1 MRKFC
6 EKSRTR
12 CQYASTPTPRFYR
25 GCFCY
30 DTTLEKTIP
39 CVIMAIVYR
48 SRRTV
53 LCGRLIPCFARR
65 GWTPLLALHKH
76 LWFLIPVDDVTESL
90 YHIFWYFTTAIFLL
104 QISSVLSLSNDTIF
118 SQVFWKGC
126 FRLSADCSNWTP
138 CFHNPVYIHPHFGSL
153 SWLPLFLL
161 NHLW

>member
-1 MRKFC
+1 MLSLYCSNHNKTSSAPFRKKEATKSQTAKICLLTAPSNPDLPQSTAISWYNTHLGTVRAHTAQMRKFC

-76 LWFLIPVDDVTESL
+76 LLFLISYYIVRS
-90 YHIFWYFTTAIFLL
+90 HF
-104 QISSVLSLSNDTIF
+104 TIF
-118 SQVFWKGC
+118 DAF
-126 FRLSADCSNWTP
+126 
-138 CFHNPVYIHPHFGSL
+138 
-153 SWLPLFLL
+153 
-161 NHLW
+161 